1 MNLIKDSYDTITHL
15 QTERP
20 IVSNYFKIHLSFI
33 FSEFEKLE
41 EATIPEIQRS
51 NLASVILTM
60 LNIGIENIQTFD
72 FMDSPGTEDIA
83 SAMRQLRL
91 LGAVGDDN
99 KLSDLGRKMAGFPL
113 DPKLTATI
121 LAGAELGCGEEILSI
136 VSLVSGE
143 NVFNQPANREKQEEA
158 VMAHKVK
165 LELKV

>member
-1 MNLIKDSYDTITHL
+1 M
-15 QTERP
+15 
-20 IVSNYFKIHLSFI
+20 
-33 FSEFEKLE
+33 E

-72 FMDSPGTEDIA
+72 FMDSPGTEDIN
-83 SAMRQLRL
+83 SALRQLRL
-91 LGAVGDDN
+91 LGAVAEDN
-99 KLSDLGRKMAGFPL
+99 KLTELGRKMAGFPL

-143 NVFNQPANREKQEEA
+143 NVFNQPTNKEKQEEA
-158 VMAHKVK
+158 SLAHKVNFQ
-165 LELKV
+165 LNVGPHFTGVLLAEILC

>member
-1 MNLIKDSYDTITHL
+1 M
-15 QTERP
+15 
-20 IVSNYFKIHLSFI
+20 
-33 FSEFEKLE
+33 E

-72 FMDSPGTEDIA
+72 FMDSPGTEDIN
-83 SAMRQLRL
+83 SAIRQLKL
-91 LGAVGDDN
+91 LGAVTEDN

-143 NVFNQPANREKQEEA
+143 NVFNQPVNRERQEEA
-158 VMAHKVK
+158 SQAHKVCQYN
-165 LELKV
+165 LSLSI